1 MKFYVKL
8 FWIQFEGQTVSSLA
22 LTFKISIFKGYS
34 VLGGTH
40 RRGGG
45 GRLGVGWGGLLIHSK
60 KEFVKKKEGTN
71 APNKIVNAI
80 VMKRWK
86 ENISKQNNIMH
97 WK

>member
-34 VLGGTH
+34 VLGVTH
-40 RRGGG
+40 RRGGEVG
-45 GRLGVGWGGLLIHSK
+45 GGVGGGLLIHSE

>member
-40 RRGGG
+40 RRRGEVG
-45 GRLGVGWGGLLIHSK
+45 GRVGGWCLLIHSE

>member
-1 MKFYVKL
+1 MKDV
-8 FWIQFEGQTVSSLA
+8 
-22 LTFKISIFKGYS
+22 
-34 VLGGTH
+34 
-40 RRGGG
+40 
-45 GRLGVGWGGLLIHSK
+45 LIHSK